1 MKKLIWLGLIAA
13 LSVTGLVACSGN
25 ETTPKMEETDSTA
38 TKVETPQ
45 EKIELKLWL
54 DNDSWAEAMEKGIE
68 EALPNIDIIYEN
80 VGAVDARSKI
90 ELDGPAG
97 LGGDIFIQTQGG
109 MGLSIESNILLPLG
123 DDIEQDIIDRFLEGS
138 VTTVKMGDDY
148 YGVPLLTESLAL
160 FYNKTLLDENN
171 FEVATSIEMMKEQ
184 AQAYNNT
191 SENKFLFRFQPGNSY
206 DMHFFLTGA
215 GFELFGPNH
224 DDPTQ
229 PNFDTPE
236 FVAGLEEFAS
246 MREYLPVPAGDLN
259 HDTTTAEFAKGNV
272 PYIVTGPWAIAEI
285 KEGSETNGFE
295 WGVTTIPMINGV
307 QPRTHSGNIIACI
320 SSYTKYPAEAR
331 EVLKFLSSEE
341 GLQLTY
347 DATGKIPALK
357 DNSAIEGVM
366 EDSYIAGILAQAA
379 HTDPRPTIPEMK
391 AFWGPAETAFKAVW
405 DGVSTP
411 EEAAKKAMEEYNTVL
426 QTMQ

>member
-1 MKKLIWLGLIAA
+1 MKKLVSLGLVTA
-13 LSVTGLVACSGN
+13 LSVTGLVACGGN
-25 ETTPKMEETDSTA
+25 ETTPKTEETEPT
-38 TKVETPQ
+38 TTVETPQ

-123 DDIEQDIIDRFLEGS
+123 DEMEQDIINRFLEGS
-138 VTTVKMGDDY
+138 VATVKMGDDY

-160 FYNKTLLDENN
+160 FYNKTLLDENS
-171 FEVATSIEMMKEQ
+171 FEVATTLDMMKEQ
-184 AQAYNNT
+184 AEAYNNI

-215 GFELFGPNH
+215 GFELFGPDH
-224 DDPTQ
+224 DDPTK

-246 MREYLPVPAGDLN
+246 MRDYLPVPAGDLN

-285 KEGSETNGFE
+285 KEGSETHGFE

-347 DATGKIPALK
+347 DVTGKIPALK
-357 DNSAIEGVM
+357 DNSVIEGVM
-366 EDSYIAGILAQAA
+366 DDPYIAGILAQAA

-426 QTMQ
+426 QTME